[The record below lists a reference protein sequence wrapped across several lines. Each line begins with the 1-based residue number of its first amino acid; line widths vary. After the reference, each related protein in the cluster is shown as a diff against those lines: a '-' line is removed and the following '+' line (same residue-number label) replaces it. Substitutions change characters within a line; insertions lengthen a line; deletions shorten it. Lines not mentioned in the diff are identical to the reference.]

1 MYQALHTYV
10 CTVHFLDTSHPR
22 QEKIEGEEMVLGWGC
37 GIEGGDESEFP
48 KEVGGGDKMGEE
60 GEDAKKMLLSLSLSL
75 PTSYFYFS
83 FRM

>member
-1 MYQALHTYV
+1 
-10 CTVHFLDTSHPR
+10 
-22 QEKIEGEEMVLGWGC
+22 MVLGWGC

>member
-1 MYQALHTYV
+1 MGLW
-10 CTVHFLDTSHPR
+10 DR
-22 QEKIEGEEMVLGWGC
+22 
-37 GIEGGDESEFP
+37 GGDESEFP

-60 GEDAKKMLLSLSLSL
+60 GEDAKKMLLSLSLFL